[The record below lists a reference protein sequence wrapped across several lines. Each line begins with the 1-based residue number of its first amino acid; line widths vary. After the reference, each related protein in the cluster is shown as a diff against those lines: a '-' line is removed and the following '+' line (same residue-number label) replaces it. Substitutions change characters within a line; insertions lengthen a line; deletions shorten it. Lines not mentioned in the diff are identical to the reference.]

1 MHESLV
7 EPNWINAFKTHLGS
21 KANKH
26 KRKKHG
32 FKEQMWHLRLGPCSC
47 VDVGAVSR
55 VIPSLAHKA
64 PLRPGTYCGG
74 SDVTRA
80 TSGWA
85 AAPLR
90 STQLWKNGIC
100 MKASLSFIT
109 WDILLARLSSR
120 SLHLSPWLVEARL
133 GPSVVRDHLS
143 PSANSLIAS
152 SSISFSFF
160 FKYRLIYSSF
170 VWLTMQDWQEIGF
183 LALCLQLVPASRFP
197 ELLRN
202 THFETWSSLT
212 V

>member
-1 MHESLV
+1 MHESPIELMRLKHISAQNQTNTK
-7 EPNWINAFKTHLGS
+7 E
-21 KANKH
+21 KA
-26 KRKKHG
+26 RL
-32 FKEQMWHLRLGPCSC
+32 KEQMWHLRLGPCSC

-120 SLHLSPWLVEARL
+120 SLPLSPWLVGARQ
-133 GPSVVRDHLS
+133 GPSVVRDHFS

-152 SSISFSFF
+152 SSISLFF
-160 FKYRLIYSSF
+160 FFSNP
-170 VWLTMQDWQEIGF
+170 D
-183 LALCLQLVPASRFP
+183 
-197 ELLRN
+197 
-202 THFETWSSLT
+202 
-212 V
+212 

>member
-1 MHESLV
+1 
-7 EPNWINAFKTHLGS
+7 
-21 KANKH
+21 
-26 KRKKHG
+26 
-32 FKEQMWHLRLGPCSC
+32 MWHLRLGPCSC

-85 AAPLR
+85 AAPLC

-109 WDILLARLSSR
+109 WDILLARSSSR
-120 SLHLSPWLVEARL
+120 SLPLSPWLVDARQ
-133 GPSVVRDHLS
+133 GPSVVRDHFS

-152 SSISFSFF
+152 SSISLLFF
-160 FKYRLIYSSF
+160 FQIQTNLQQLCVANYARFTGNWVFSPMFAVGSSF
-170 VWLTMQDWQEIGF
+170 
-183 LALCLQLVPASRFP
+183 
-197 ELLRN
+197 LLPD
-202 THFETWSSLT
+202 FQSCF
-212 V
+212 VF

>member
-1 MHESLV
+1 
-7 EPNWINAFKTHLGS
+7 
-21 KANKH
+21 
-26 KRKKHG
+26 
-32 FKEQMWHLRLGPCSC
+32 MWHLRLGPCSC

-120 SLHLSPWLVEARL
+120 SLRLSPWLVGARQ
-133 GPSVVRDHLS
+133 GPSVVRDHFS

-152 SSISFSFF
+152 SSISFFF
-160 FKYRLIYSSF
+160 FKSRLIYSSF
-170 VWLTMQDWQEIGF
+170 VWLTMQDLQEIWVFSPMFAVGSSF
-183 LALCLQLVPASRFP
+183 LISRAASYF
-197 ELLRN
+197 N
-202 THFETWSSLT
+202 THFETWSSPT
-212 V
+212 G